1 MAVKKRHTTP
11 PVPPPDDVRQ
21 RLAALATWQDQWSQ
35 RHLDGPFHPRG
46 AKSDYNLHYVDID
59 GDDDEFHQRAQEIM
73 GGAGSDK
80 PATKAGKTPD
90 AAGLAVRA
98 ADTGRVLMLQ
108 RALPEDGD
116 EDPAAGTW
124 EFPGG
129 RLDPGEKP
137 IDAARREWA
146 EETGCPVPKGTPGGE
161 WVSDNGVYHG
171 YVLTI
176 PHEAD
181 VPIFGDRDHVTNPD
195 DPDRDRI
202 EALVWWDPAH
212 LADNP
217 ALRPELGDDL
227 GKILRLL
234 PAAPIN
240 KCLTCGCDM
249 PHNGHDDHRH
259 ITIEDLQA
267 AADAAGI
274 TVEEAAKNLQHA
286 LHHEQHADKVADGQ
300 FLTPKGIQLVEE
312 LARRAL
318 LTKDHEGDVGE
329 YRARHLIRWYEHGE
343 GAARIGWGTDGDFD
357 RCVAIAAE
365 HMRPDQAKGFCNLRH
380 KGALGFYPATHAA
393 MERGHK

>member
-1 MAVKKRHTTP
+1 VAVKKRNATP
-11 PVPPPDDVRQ
+11 PVPPPDDVRR
-21 RLAALATWQDQWSQ
+21 RLAALAAWQDQWSQ
-35 RHLDGPFHPRG
+35 QRLDGPFHPRG
-46 AKSDYNLHYVDID
+46 PKSDYNLHYVDID
-59 GDDDEFHQRAQEIM
+59 GDDDEFHRRAREIM

-80 PATKAGKTPD
+80 PVTKAGKTPD

-108 RALPEDGD
+108 RALPEEDE

-176 PHEAD
+176 PREAD
-181 VPIFGDRDHVTNPD
+181 VPVFGARDHVTNPD

-234 PAAPIN
+234 PAAPVN
-240 KCLTCGCDM
+240 KCLTCGCHE
-249 PHNGHDDHRH
+249 PFNSHGDHRH
-259 ITIEDLQA
+259 ITLDELQA
-267 AADAAGI
+267 AADASNI
-274 TVEEAAKNLQHA
+274 SLDEAADNVDETLADFHLTDDD
-286 LHHEQHADKVADGQ
+286 LHHDAVDELLRELGIDPPPAQKVS
-300 FLTPKGIQLVEE
+300 
-312 LARRAL
+312 
-318 LTKDHEGDVGE
+318 EGVVGD
-329 YRARHLIRWYEHGE
+329 YRARHLHEYWTHGKGLARWLNSPHPWTALYHGLLQYIKNPE
-343 GAARIGWGTDGDFD
+343 IAKKTAAKWFHDATGLWSGER
-357 RCVAIAAE
+357 
-365 HMRPDQAKGFCNLRH
+365 KGKNPV
-380 KGALGFYPATHAA
+380 GPG
-393 MERGHK
+393 